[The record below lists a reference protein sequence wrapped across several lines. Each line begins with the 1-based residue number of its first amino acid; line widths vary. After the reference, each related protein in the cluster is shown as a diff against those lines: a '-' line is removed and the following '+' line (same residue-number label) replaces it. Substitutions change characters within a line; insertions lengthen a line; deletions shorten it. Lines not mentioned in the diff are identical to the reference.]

1 MIVTGL
7 SERDKSKIRVEIDG
21 QFAFVLYKGELSR
34 YGVKQGEELSP
45 ENYRIITQEILP
57 KRVKLRAMNL
67 LKSRAYTTMQLRE
80 KLRAGEYSE
89 EFIALAIDYVS
100 SFGYLDDR
108 MYAADF
114 VEYNKESKSKRRI
127 QMDLQKKGI
136 SKELFEEVW
145 EETAGDA
152 QKELET
158 KEFVAKTGGGA
169 VEAAVNGKKEVL
181 RLVLNEE
188 IVDPEDI
195 ETLQDAI
202 VAAVNEA
209 MRQADSASAEL
220 MGKMTGGLGG
230 LPF

>member
-136 SKELFEEVW
+136 SKELFGEVW
-145 EETAGDA
+145 KETAGDA

-158 KEFVAKTGGGA
+158 KQIKRLME
-169 VEAAVNGKKEVL
+169 KKHFCPGSASK
-181 RLVLNEE
+181 EE
-188 IVDPEDI
+188 IFKMMGFLYRKGFSTDLIRNVVSLDI
-195 ETLQDAI
+195 TSI
-202 VAAVNEA
+202 
-209 MRQADSASAEL
+209 
-220 MGKMTGGLGG
+220 
-230 LPF
+230 

>member
-1 MIVTGL
+1 M
-7 SERDKSKIRVEIDG
+7 
-21 QFAFVLYKGELSR
+21 
-34 YGVKQGEELSP
+34 
-45 ENYRIITQEILP
+45 
-57 KRVKLRAMNL
+57 
-67 LKSRAYTTMQLRE
+67 
-80 KLRAGEYSE
+80 
-89 EFIALAIDYVS
+89 
-100 SFGYLDDR
+100 
-108 MYAADF
+108 
-114 VEYNKESKSKRRI
+114 
-127 QMDLQKKGI
+127 
-136 SKELFEEVW
+136 
-145 EETAGDA
+145 
-152 QKELET
+152 
-158 KEFVAKTGGGA
+158 AKTGGGA

>member
-158 KEFVAKTGGGA
+158 KQIKRLME
-169 VEAAVNGKKEVL
+169 KKHFCLESASK
-181 RLVLNEE
+181 EE
-188 IVDPEDI
+188 IFKMMGFLYRKGFSTDLIRNVVSLDI
-195 ETLQDAI
+195 TSI
-202 VAAVNEA
+202 
-209 MRQADSASAEL
+209 
-220 MGKMTGGLGG
+220 
-230 LPF
+230 

>member
-7 SERDKSKIRVEIDG
+7 SERDKLKIRVEIDG

-80 KLRAGEYSE
+80 KLRAGEYRE
-89 EFIALAIDYVS
+89 EFITLAIDYVS

-108 MYAADF
+108 RYAADF

-158 KEFVAKTGGGA
+158 EQIKRLME
-169 VEAAVNGKKEVL
+169 KKHFCPESASK
-181 RLVLNEE
+181 EE
-188 IVDPEDI
+188 IFKMMGFLYRKGFSTDLIRNVVSLDI
-195 ETLQDAI
+195 TSI
-202 VAAVNEA
+202 
-209 MRQADSASAEL
+209 
-220 MGKMTGGLGG
+220 
-230 LPF
+230 